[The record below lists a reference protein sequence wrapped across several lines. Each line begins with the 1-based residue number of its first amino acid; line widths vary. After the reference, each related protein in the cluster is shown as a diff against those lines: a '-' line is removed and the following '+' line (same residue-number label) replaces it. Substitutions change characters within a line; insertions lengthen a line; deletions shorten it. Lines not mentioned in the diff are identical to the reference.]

1 MKYKLP
7 ERFELS
13 KHEFPL
19 LSLYVKDKITNEF
32 ERCDSLK
39 QAVSKIELYLSA
51 LDEIKK
57 SSFPDGYKIKTRGMT
72 HEFILTNDEGAFIQS
87 GFDINYL
94 YKIATKTTELDLQI
108 QALNNGEEIEI

>member
-13 KHEFPL
+13 KQEFPE
-19 LSLYVKDKITNEF
+19 LSLYVKDKYTNEF

-39 QAVSKIELYLSA
+39 QVVSKIELYLSA

-57 SSFPDGYKIKTRGMT
+57 LPFPDGYKIKTRGMT
-72 HEFILTNDEGAFIQS
+72 HEFILTNNDGAFIQS
-87 GFDINYL
+87 GFTIDYL

-108 QALNNGEEIEI
+108 QALNNGEEIEL